1 MHALNLTEEK
11 PMMPNRNDE
20 FDRLRSVFDM
30 KPQESG
36 EGTLIKQNLRDGF
49 ATAIVALIG
58 GDHFSA
64 LHRLDSTEV
73 YHFYAGAPRR
83 LLLLFPD
90 GHIEEPVL
98 GRDYEAGHRPQVVV
112 PKGVWQGSRSDGPWS
127 LTGAT
132 MAPGFRHEGFEFPD
146 IEALVRQ
153 YPSAERR
160 IRDLAPR
167 PEALQEAKQAAKG
180 ADGW

>member
-1 MHALNLTEEK
+1 MTNAD
-11 PMMPNRNDE
+11 DE
-20 FDRLRSVFDM
+20 FEWLKELFGM
-30 KPQESG
+30 QPQQSG
-36 EGTLIKQNLRDGF
+36 EGTLIRQNLRDDHG
-49 ATAIVALIG
+49 TAIVALIG
-58 GDHFSA
+58 GEHYSA
-64 LHRLDSTEV
+64 LHRLDATEV

-90 GHIEEPVL
+90 GRIEEPVL
-98 GRDYEAGHRPQVVV
+98 GQDYAAGHQPQVVV

-153 YPSAERR
+153 YPAAEKR

-167 PEALQEAKQAAKG
+167 PEALQRAG
-180 ADGW
+180 

>member
-1 MHALNLTEEK
+1 
-11 PMMPNRNDE
+11 MPDTDDE
-20 FDRLRSVFDM
+20 FERLRALFGM
-30 KPQESG
+30 RAQESG
-36 EGTLIKQNLRDGF
+36 EGTLIRQNLCDGF
-49 ATAIVALIG
+49 GTAIVALIG
-58 GDHFSA
+58 GEHYSA

-90 GHIEEPVL
+90 GRIEERVL
-98 GRDYEAGHRPQVVV
+98 GRDYAAGHQPQVVV
-112 PKGVWQGSRSDGPWS
+112 PKGVWQGSRTDGPWS

-146 IEALVRQ
+146 IETLVRQ
-153 YPSAERR
+153 YPAAAERR

-167 PEALQEAKQAAKG
+167 PPSAQEKKAS
-180 ADGW
+180 DGR

>member
-1 MHALNLTEEK
+1 MSK
-11 PMMPNRNDE
+11 GDYE
-20 FDRLRSVFDM
+20 FERLRKVFDM

-36 EGTLIKQNLRDGF
+36 EGTLIKQSLRDGF

-98 GRDYEAGHRPQVVV
+98 GRDYDAGHRPQVVV

-132 MAPGFRHEGFEFPD
+132 MAPGFRHEGFEFP
-146 IEALVRQ
+146 EVEELVRQ

-167 PEALQEAKQAAKG
+167 PEALQEAKQGAKAA
-180 ADGW
+180 DDR